1 MKSLQQLLTQD
12 HKDCDLLLAE
22 TESVVAKAEIATGRA
37 DFRRFRE
44 AMERH
49 MDAEEQILFP
59 AFEAK
64 TGERLGPTEVMRRE
78 HQMMRDLLAKMDAAL
93 TQQQAKQYLGLSE
106 TLLVLM
112 QQHNVKEES
121 VLYPMM
127 DQQLN
132 AEREAVLARL
142 RAAGI
147 G

>member
-22 TESVVAKAEIATGRA
+22 TESVVAKAEIATARA
-37 DFRRFRE
+37 NFRRFRE

-59 AFEAK
+59 AFEAR

>member
-1 MKSLQQLLTQD
+1 VKSLQQLLTQD

-22 TESVVAKAEIATGRA
+22 TESVVAKAEIATGHA
-37 DFRRFRE
+37 DFRRFRD

-78 HQMMRDLLAKMDAAL
+78 HLMMRDLLAKMDAAL

>member
-1 MKSLQQLLTQD
+1 MKSLQELLTKD
-12 HKDCDLLLAE
+12 HRECDRLFAQAE
-22 TESVVAKAEIATGRA
+22 SAAAKADLATGRA
-37 DFRRFRE
+37 AFTRFRD

-49 MDAEEQILFP
+49 INAEEQILFP
-59 AFEAK
+59 AFEDK

-78 HQMMRDLLAKMDAAL
+78 HHMMRDLFAKMDAAL
-93 TQQQAKQYLGLSE
+93 AQQQTKQYLGLSE

-121 VLYPMM
+121 VLYSMM

-132 AEREAVLARL
+132 AERETLLARL
-142 RAAGI
+142 RAVGI